1 MAMPEPYAEADER
14 TLVDGCISE
23 DVDAWRVL
31 DDRYAA
37 LFMAVAVRVVDER
50 REGTLE
56 EVPACLDHLGQFLR
70 RDGAAVLRGW
80 RDEASLRCYLTS
92 VARSAMAS
100 YLQDVTPPATSLH
113 ALPTPVAIFVE
124 SAASMASARVTGA
137 LERFTPHISAMA
149 RLRLRG
155 LDHATIGVSLGMPPV
170 AVRSTLERVAERL
183 AEDGDSSESVS
194 VWRVLLDAAPTSERV
209 TVAIRAEDDDAF
221 REIRDATYQSWRFVK
236 ERVLKALQPRTPQCF
251 DDRVAAALVDGT
263 LKGAE
268 RTRAEGHVASC
279 PRCADMIAQLTLD
292 IRAIDFLRELGSLG
306 PKLAVAAS
314 CAANGRYRAAEL
326 LAEQAALENHTRA
339 RDVARLARVGHGLY
353 GTPFETRF
361 VETSQVVATK
371 IPTDQEAPLVAL
383 ETLVSEDLTA
393 AARAIDDQLAK
404 GALGLRLRLLTAAR
418 GQDLERAHDIA
429 KGLEARSHSDPGLL
443 ADAEAVRALS
453 PGRVLPR
460 EILVERLRDVL
471 PGAVRF
477 MLRRG
482 SDSSPP

>member
-1 MAMPEPYAEADER
+1 MGLPEPYAEADER
-14 TLVDGCISE
+14 TLVDGCVSG
-23 DVDAWRVL
+23 DADAWRVL
-31 DDRYAA
+31 EDRYAA
-37 LFMAVAVRVVDER
+37 VFLSVAVRVVDER

-56 EVPACLDHLGQFLR
+56 EVPACLDHLSIHLR
-70 RDGAAVLRGW
+70 HEQAQALRGW
-80 RDEASLRCYLTS
+80 RDDASLRCYLTS

-100 YLQDVTPPATSLH
+100 YLQDVTPPATSLN

-124 SAASMASARVTGA
+124 TAASMESAKVTGA

-155 LDHATIGVSLGMPPV
+155 LDHATIGVNIGMPPS

-183 AEDGDSSESVS
+183 AEEGGSSESVS
-194 VWRVLLDAAPTSERV
+194 AWRVLLDAAPMSERV

-221 REIRDATYQSWRFVK
+221 REVRDSTYQIWRFVK
-236 ERVLKALQPRTPQCF
+236 DRVLRALQPRTPQCF
-251 DDRVAAALVDGT
+251 DDRIASALVDGT

-292 IRAIDFLRELGSLG
+292 MRTIETLRELGPLG
-306 PKLAVAAS
+306 AKLAVAAA

-326 LAEQAALENHTRA
+326 LAEQAALENHSRA

-361 VETSQVVATK
+361 VETSQIVATK

-383 ETLVSEDLTA
+383 ETLVAEDLSA

-404 GALGLRLRLLTAAR
+404 GALGMRLRLLTAAR
-418 GQDLERAHDIA
+418 GQDLDLAHAMA
-429 KGLEARSHSDPGLL
+429 KDLEARSHSDPGVI
-443 ADAEAVRALS
+443 ADAEAVRAL
-453 PGRVLPR
+453 PPNRVLPR

-477 MLRRG
+477 MLRRP